1 MSDKFFQKPK
11 GTADLLPA
19 VQPIWQ
25 KINQIAQDVFGHR
38 YRFGKIDTPLFE
50 NYEIFSRTSGDSSDV
65 VSKEMYDFKDK
76 GDRRMALRPEGT
88 AGVVRAYVENKLY
101 GPEYE
106 KPVNLYYLESMFRY
120 ERPQA
125 GRMREFHQ
133 VGVESFGSDS
143 PYLDAQII
151 QMAIDFFKEFK
162 LTDLVVKINSLGDDE
177 SRTAFRTALVD
188 YLVGFQDQLSEDS
201 KKRLQT
207 NPMRILDSKDRNDQ
221 KVLLNAPH
229 LLDYLNQDSKSRFQK
244 VTSALDDFGIEY
256 VIDDKLVR
264 GLDYYNHTIF
274 EIETSDPKL
283 KSAATICGGG
293 RYSGMVED
301 FGGPATPAIGFGI
314 GLERLITLVGEVENQ
329 DLVDVY
335 IVQTDHS
342 VNAFANLLAK
352 QLRERFHF
360 GVLLDYTNRSM
371 KSQFKSADRTQARYS
386 IVVGEQEVSNKEL
399 TIKKMVDGSQKKV
412 LLQQLKIED
421 FL

>member
-221 KVLLNAPH
+221 KILLNAPH

-244 VTSALDDFGIEY
+244 VISALDDFGIEY

>member
-201 KKRLQT
+201 KKRLQI

-221 KVLLNAPH
+221 KILLNAPH